1 MTIETCAPAAMP
13 GERLSELRPE
23 SGRDRSRSE
32 FRRGLLASLPVTAGF
47 TPFALVLGAQ
57 AAQKGLS
64 AVETPLMT
72 GLNFAGGSEFAAI
85 GLWTSP
91 PHLLLIA
98 AVTLMVN
105 SRHLLMGAALAPF
118 LKTLPKRRVLPALF
132 LMCDESWAM
141 ALADAKA
148 RGTFSL
154 AHYLGVALPMWLA
167 WIAFT
172 TLGAMVGPVLGN
184 VETLGFDMAF
194 PAIFLVLLR
203 GMWTTFRAAR
213 PWLVSLAV
221 AASGHLLAP
230 GAWTVAAGA
239 LAGLL
244 TAWLWAAPNRKEA
257 AA

>member
-13 GERLSELRPE
+13 GDGPSELRSNPRPE
-23 SGRDRSRSE
+23 
-32 FRRGLLASLPVTAGF
+32 FMRGLVASLPVTAGF
-47 TPFALVLGAQ
+47 VPFALVLGAQ
-57 AAQKGLS
+57 AGQKGLS
-64 AVETPLMT
+64 ALETTLMT

-91 PHLLLIA
+91 PHLALIT

-118 LKTLPKRRVLPALF
+118 LKALPKRRVLPALF

-141 ALADAKA
+141 ALADARSRK
-148 RGTFSL
+148 TFSL
-154 AHYLGVALPMWLA
+154 AHYMGVALPMWLA

-172 TLGAMVGPVLGN
+172 TLGALVGPVLGD

-203 GMWTTFRAAR
+203 GMWTSFRAAR

-221 AASGHLLAP
+221 AATGHLLAP

-239 LAGLL
+239 IAGLA
-244 TAWLWAAPNRKEA
+244 TAWLWAAPRKTGA

>member
-13 GERLSELRPE
+13 GDGPSELRSE
-23 SGRDRSRSE
+23 SRVE
-32 FRRGLLASLPVTAGF
+32 FWRGLVASLPVTAGF

-64 AVETPLMT
+64 VAETPLMT

-91 PHLLLIA
+91 PHLLLIT
-98 AVTLMVN
+98 AVTLMIN
-105 SRHLLMGAALAPF
+105 SRHLLMGAALTPF
-118 LKTLPKRRVLPALF
+118 LKGLPKRRVLPALF

-172 TLGAMVGPVLGN
+172 ALGAMVGPVLGN

-203 GMWTTFRAAR
+203 GMWKSFSAAR
-213 PWLVSLAV
+213 PWLVSLTV
-221 AASGHLLAP
+221 AACGHLLAP

-244 TAWLWAAPNRKEA
+244 SAWLWAGGEQPEEEGA

>member
-1 MTIETCAPAAMP
+1 MTIETCAAAAMP
-13 GERLSELRPE
+13 GERSLQL
-23 SGRDRSRSE
+23 RSE
-32 FRRGLLASLPVTAGF
+32 FRRGLVASLPVTAGF
-47 TPFALVLGAQ
+47 VPFALVLGAQ

-64 AVETPLMT
+64 VVETPLLT

-91 PHLLLIA
+91 PHLALIT
-98 AVTLMVN
+98 AVTLMIN

-118 LKTLPKRRVLPALF
+118 MKGLPKRRVLPALF
-132 LMCDESWAM
+132 MMCDESWAM

-154 AHYLGVALPMWLA
+154 AHYMGVALPMWLA

-172 TLGAMVGPVLGN
+172 ALGAMVGPVLGN

-203 GMWTTFRAAR
+203 GMWKSFSAAR
-213 PWLVSLAV
+213 PWLVSLVV
-221 AASGHLLAP
+221 AATGHLLAP

-239 LAGLL
+239 IAGLSS
-244 TAWLWAAPNRKEA
+244 AWLWAGKSQEGA

>member
-13 GERLSELRPE
+13 GDGSSELRA
-23 SGRDRSRSE
+23 E
-32 FRRGLLASLPVTAGF
+32 FWRGLVASLPVTAGF
-47 TPFALVLGAQ
+47 VPFALVLGAQ

-64 AVETPLMT
+64 VAATPLMT

-98 AVTLMVN
+98 AVTLMIN

-118 LKTLPKRRVLPALF
+118 LKALPKRRVLPALF

-148 RGTFSL
+148 RGSFSL
-154 AHYLGVALPMWLA
+154 AHYLGVAAPMWLA
-167 WIAFT
+167 WVAFT
-172 TLGAMVGPVLGN
+172 ALGAAVGPVLGD
-184 VETLGFDMAF
+184 VQTLGFDMAF

-203 GMWTTFRAAR
+203 GMWKSFSAAR

-221 AASGHLLAP
+221 AAAGHLLAP

-239 LAGLL
+239 IAGLL
-244 TAWLWAAPNRKEA
+244 SAWLWAGKTDEA
-257 AA
+257 AR

>member
-1 MTIETCAPAAMP
+1 MTIETCAPAAVP
-13 GERLSELRPE
+13 GDGPSELR
-23 SGRDRSRSE
+23 SE
-32 FRRGLLASLPVTAGF
+32 FMRGLVASLPVTAGF
-47 TPFALVLGAQ
+47 VPFALVLGAQ
-57 AAQKGLS
+57 ASQKGLS
-64 AVETPLMT
+64 ALETPLMT

-91 PHLLLIA
+91 PHLALIT

-118 LKTLPKRRVLPALF
+118 LKALPKRRVLPALF

-141 ALADAKA
+141 ALADARA

-172 TLGAMVGPVLGN
+172 ALGAMVGPVLGD

-203 GMWTTFRAAR
+203 GMWGGFRAAR

-221 AASGHLLAP
+221 AATGHLLAP

-239 LAGLL
+239 IAGLA
-244 TAWLWAAPNRKEA
+244 TAWLWAGSAQKGETA
-257 AA
+257 